1 MIDCNKDHGDI
12 NAKGKGRE
20 APKKLSEVKG
30 GLKEEVIS
38 EEHLEEAK

>member
-12 NAKGKGRE
+12 NAKGKGGE

>member
-1 MIDCNKDHGDI
+1 VIDFDEDHGNV
-12 NAKGKGRE
+12 NAKGKGGE
-20 APKKLSEVKG
+20 APKKLSEIKG